1 MREKERDRD
10 RDRDRD
16 RKRETE
22 GERVTEGEVCP
33 RSAVSHMA
41 TRLRKNALN

>member
-1 MREKERDRD
+1 MREKESN
-10 RDRDRD
+10 RDRD

-22 GERVTEGEVCP
+22 GERLTEGEVCP

-41 TRLRKNALN
+41 TQLHKNALN